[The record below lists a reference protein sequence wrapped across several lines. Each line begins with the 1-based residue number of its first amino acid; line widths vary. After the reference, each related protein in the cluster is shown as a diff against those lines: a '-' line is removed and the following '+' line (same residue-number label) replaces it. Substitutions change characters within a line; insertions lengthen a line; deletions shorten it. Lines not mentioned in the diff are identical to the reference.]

1 MLIGAVSASAQK
13 NPADLRFNDDG
24 NFKIVQFTDVH
35 YRYGWEAS
43 KTAIENITT
52 VIETE
57 KPDLVV
63 FTGDVICD
71 KPAREGLDA
80 VLSTVDRLGV
90 PFVLTQGNHDDE
102 QDISHEEIY
111 KYIQKYKNNIPTSS
125 GDAVLEVS
133 DGIKT
138 AAALYVFDSNAYA
151 QIAGIGTYGWI
162 KLEQINAYAAESRRL
177 TEANGGTPL
186 PALAFFHIPLPEYKE
201 ASMAI
206 SLYIKHI

>member
-63 FTGDVICD
+63 FTADVICD
-71 KPAREGLDA
+71 KHAREGFGVALTTA
-80 VLSTVDRLGV
+80 VGLGD
-90 PFVLTQGNHDDE
+90 PSL
-102 QDISHEEIY
+102 
-111 KYIQKYKNNIPTSS
+111 
-125 GDAVLEVS
+125 
-133 DGIKT
+133 
-138 AAALYVFDSNAYA
+138 
-151 QIAGIGTYGWI
+151 W
-162 KLEQINAYAAESRRL
+162 
-177 TEANGGTPL
+177 
-186 PALAFFHIPLPEYKE
+186 PE
-201 ASMAI
+201 
-206 SLYIKHI
+206 